1 MKISKEGL
9 DLIKKFEGLRLKAY
23 KCPAGVWTIGYG
35 STVGVVGGQ
44 EITEEEAEKL
54 LLDDVFSAWRAVME
68 LVTVP
73 LSQEQ
78 FDALVSFVF
87 NVGIGNFSKSTLLK
101 KLNAGDY
108 LGAAKEFLK
117 WDKATV
123 NGVKKP
129 LAGLTKRRIMEKE
142 LFLRGTK

>member
-1 MKISKEGL
+1 MKISQQGL

-23 KCPAGVWTIGYG
+23 RCPAGVWTIGYG

-44 EITEEEAEKL
+44 EITEEEAEAL
-54 LLDDVFSAWRAVME
+54 LKDDVFQTE
-68 LVTVP
+68 LYVDSIIKMP

-78 FDALVSFVF
+78 FDALVSFIF
-87 NVGIGNFSKSTLLK
+87 NIGIGAFRYSTMLK
-101 KLNAGDY
+101 KLNKGDD
-108 LGAAKEFLK
+108 LGAANEFLK
-117 WDKATV
+117 WNKATV